1 MSKLSTSLINLSTN
15 ELCDLVL
22 RNWNSYSFHRYRKLI
37 FDLSSSSLNR
47 LLLAGES
54 RQMLSNYIEQ
64 VVSED
69 GGRKYKCVLCTQI
82 FHKKEH
88 IENHVEN
95 IHFPGTFQY
104 NCKYCGQSFDRRN
117 MLYKHH
123 MSCEY
128 KEK

>member
-1 MSKLSTSLINLSTN
+1 MWESKTCYLQLAINNVEAVHFPDKFEYKWAVWSG
-15 ELCDLVL
+15 
-22 RNWNSYSFHRYRKLI
+22 
-37 FDLSSSSLNR
+37 SLNH
-47 LLLAGES
+47 LLIAGES

>member
-1 MSKLSTSLINLSTN
+1 
-15 ELCDLVL
+15 
-22 RNWNSYSFHRYRKLI
+22 
-37 FDLSSSSLNR
+37 
-47 LLLAGES
+47 
-54 RQMLSNYIEQ
+54 MLSNYIEQ
-64 VVSED
+64 VVGED

-128 KEK
+128 KEKQNAIFDLLLTVTYCLYRKENRFNSLLLQMLKLMNKLHL